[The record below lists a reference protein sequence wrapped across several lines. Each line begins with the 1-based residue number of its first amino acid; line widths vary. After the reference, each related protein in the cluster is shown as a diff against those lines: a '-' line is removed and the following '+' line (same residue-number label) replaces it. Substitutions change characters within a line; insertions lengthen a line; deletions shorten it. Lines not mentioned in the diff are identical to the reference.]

1 MAKVIGSLR
10 KEAEDEL
17 AKLPDLFEQSIAGAF
32 REISE
37 ELQNQ
42 IYENVYQK
50 WPEAPKKYERR
61 EKDSGLA
68 DVQRYFTYSPIGEDR
83 GGTSLGAS
91 VELSYEPSGLQHQWA
106 NPARDP
112 NEFIH
117 RVESGTG
124 YEWQTYDPPERP
136 FWRPFVQSME
146 GLSKVA
152 RAINQ
157 ELAMRLKD
165 YDYEG
170 SVSIELQPGDGDYS
184 Y

>member
-10 KEAEDEL
+10 NEAEAEL
-17 AKLPDLFEQSIAGAF
+17 SKLPGLFEKAIAGAF

-37 ELQNQ
+37 ELHKQ
-42 IYENVYQK
+42 IRENVYDK
-50 WPEAPKKYERR
+50 WPEAPKEYERR
-61 EKDSGLA
+61 EEDSGLA
-68 DVQRYFTYSPIGEDR
+68 DVQRYFTYSPLDSGDF
-83 GGTSLGAS
+83 GTIGAS
-91 VELSYEPSGLQHQWA
+91 VELSYEPSGLQHQWE

-136 FWRPFVQSME
+136 FWRPFVESME
-146 GLSKVA
+146 GTSKVA
-152 RAINQ
+152 GAINSQ
-157 ELAMRLKD
+157 LAEILSD
-165 YDYEG
+165 YDYSG
-170 SVSIELQPGDGDYS
+170 SASIELQNGDGDYS